1 MKTQRVIKRD
11 ATYQKFEVLKS
22 NRNKRHRYG
31 EFFVEGVRNINHLIS
46 EGWTVNSFLYSGEAK
61 LSDWA
66 RDILKA
72 VPTKV
77 NYELTDELMAE
88 LSGKTDA
95 SELMAIVQMR
105 PNDPAQIRPGKNPL
119 LVLFDRPSNRG
130 NLGTI
135 IRSIDAL
142 GLDGLVVTG
151 HSVDLYDPETI
162 VASMGSFFKVPS
174 VRIEDNQS
182 IREWIQG
189 LKAKHPGFQVVGTSA
204 HAECSLFDADL
215 TAPTLLLIGN
225 ETDGLSR
232 KLAEI
237 SDRMVKIPMSS
248 SSSAS
253 SLNVAC
259 AASILFYEAIR
270 QRKGTL

>member
-1 MKTQRVIKRD
+1 MKTQRVTKRD

-135 IRSIDAL
+135 IRSIDAF